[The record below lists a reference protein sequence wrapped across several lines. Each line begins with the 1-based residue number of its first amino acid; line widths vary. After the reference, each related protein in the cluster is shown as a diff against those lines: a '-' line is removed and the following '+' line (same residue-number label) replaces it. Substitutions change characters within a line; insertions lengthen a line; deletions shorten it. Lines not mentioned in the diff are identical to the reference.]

1 MPPQTQRKL
10 YKDYP
15 NVIEEAKKTYR
26 HITENIHKEKHL
38 GLARAD
44 EATRCDCSY
53 SSGVDEP
60 SVACGAGSDCINRFL
75 YVECNEGECPCG
87 DACQNRRF
95 KQRSYAEVDL
105 ICTEK
110 KGYGV
115 RAKQV
120 IPRDGFILEY
130 VGEVMSDEMA
140 EKRKTAYRQEGRT
153 HFYFMDLQKGEVVD
167 ATEYG
172 GLARFINHSC
182 KPNARVDKWIVGRQL
197 RLGIFA
203 DRQILPDEEVTFD
216 YSAERSGTTAQ
227 RCYCGEDNCRLFLG
241 KDDSELVLEEEPHE
255 MKKAD
260 RVPYFLAVL
269 QLTLSKEPKIFRRQL
284 RRMEICTVTEVWKE
298 FVNRNGLSM
307 IRRYL
312 QHFISEGFEND
323 DIVRLLKVLCRIP
336 VTNRAPVVVAN
347 IERTF
352 EDIVKAR
359 KHPEIRRLIALLEKK
374 WKDLPQAPLIKR
386 ALTPA
391 TPAST
396 PLSNGKRSRSTTEDI
411 DKPEASS
418 SDDLRSPKRGRS
430 SSEEPQEQLK
440 TPESEKNCETDSK
453 RSPSSSKNSPIYK
466 DDRNTSLNS
475 HTNTSRQDSSLLTA
489 SSGGYRKNGHDTSD
503 SYRSHRHRHDARN
516 PDDSRSGYYS
526 NPSPSPRKDYDV
538 RSLHDSW
545 RPKRYSPQ
553 KDDNDRGNSSSEAN
567 SPMKKESER
576 PKYESSRD
584 FYEGSRSS
592 YSQYRSPHSST
603 VDRSSRRF
611 DPYRRSPPN
620 DSRNGVESPT
630 KTPPPPP
637 PPPPSHPSPQ
647 SDDFPAPQWMRNP
660 NWTESKDDNGK
671 ISWVNKFTGER
682 TSQKIKAMIDTTF
695 KTPEGIPQGLVNAKI
710 EESLYRQR
718 QVEEKAA
725 REAAEA
731 AAAKAAKEEA
741 EKAAAEEKRAKE
753 ARAAAEAKR
762 IKMARKEKAANYEA
776 MKSKNVITFDTT
788 EAFRDEYRKYVTEN
802 AKKFENQLSV
812 ELYASQCK
820 KCADKAVE
828 KELRSI
834 NEEDKKSKR
843 STQAKFVL
851 NDYLRRKLSN
861 FVTSYFE
868 ALIAK
873 QSKAKGKAKEE

>member
-1 MPPQTQRKL
+1 MPPQTQRKF

-15 NVIEEAKKTYR
+15 NVIEEAKKKYR
-26 HITENIHKEKHL
+26 HIAENIHKEKHL

-53 SSGVDEP
+53 APGVDEP

-105 ICTEK
+105 IYTEK

-130 VGEVMSDEMA
+130 VGEVMSDDMA

-374 WKDLPQAPLIKR
+374 WKDLPQAPLIRR

-396 PLSNGKRSRSTTEDI
+396 PLSNGKRSRSSTEDN

-430 SSEEPQEQLK
+430 SSEEPLEQLK

-489 SSGGYRKNGHDTSD
+489 SSGGYRKSGHDISD
-503 SYRSHRHRHDARN
+503 SYRSHRHHRDARN
-516 PDDSRSGYYS
+516 PDDGRSGYYS
-526 NPSPSPRKDYDV
+526 NSSPSPRKDYDV

-545 RPKRYSPQ
+545 RPKKYSP

-567 SPMKKESER
+567 SPMKKETDR

-584 FYEGSRSS
+584 FYEGSRQS
-592 YSQYRSPHSST
+592 YPQYRSHHSST
-603 VDRSSRRF
+603 VDRYSRRF
-611 DPYRRSPPN
+611 DPYRRSPPR
-620 DSRNGVESPT
+620 DSCNG
-630 KTPPPPP
+630 
-637 PPPPSHPSPQ
+637 
-647 SDDFPAPQWMRNP
+647 
-660 NWTESKDDNGK
+660 DDNGK

-741 EKAAAEEKRAKE
+741 EKAAAEEKRAKD

-762 IKMARKEKAANYEA
+762 IKLARKEKAANYEA
-776 MKSKNVITFDTT
+776 MKSKNVITFDST

-834 NEEDKKSKR
+834 NEDDKKSKR

-851 NDYLRRKLSN
+851 NDYLRKKLSN
-861 FVTSYFE
+861 FVTTYFE